1 MYFTNETIMNIQ
13 QTNVE
18 LDELAQLKAELQ
30 VHSKALFDIN
40 KKLDERYGLRVKQS
54 IQNAAATV
62 IDAELEV
69 LKVEA
74 RLQNAF
80 ADLDD

>member
-1 MYFTNETIMNIQ
+1 MYFNNETIMNIQ